1 MALLERLQNDLKT
14 ALKSGDRLRV
24 DTIRMAIDALKKA
37 QMAQVKAAFDAA
49 GGESADAAA
58 LAAIDR
64 EAALTEAAEHEVIT
78 KEVKRRREAA
88 ELYRKG
94 GRSDLAEKEEAEAA
108 ILQAYLPQQ
117 LSAEELRPLVK
128 AIIDEIGAAGP
139 ADMGR
144 VMPVLMQRLK
154 GRADGRLINQ
164 VARDLLSQ
172 AL

>member
-1 MALLERLQNDLKT
+1 MAILEQLQNDLKA

-24 DTIRMAIDALKKA
+24 ETIRMAIDALKKA

-49 GGESADAAA
+49 GGESADTGE
-58 LAAIDR
+58 IDR
-64 EAALTEAAEHEVIT
+64 HAILTEAAEQEVLT

-94 GRSDLAEKEEAEAA
+94 GRTDLAEKEEAEAA

-117 LSAEELRPLVK
+117 LSEEELRPLVK

-154 GRADGRLINQ
+154 GRADGRLISQ
-164 VARDLLSQ
+164 MARDLLSH

>member
-1 MALLERLQNDLKT
+1 MAILQQLQNDLKA

-24 DTIRMAIDALKKA
+24 ETIRMAIDALKKA

-58 LAAIDR
+58 LAEIDR
-64 EAALTEAAEHEVIT
+64 HATLTEAAEHEVLT

-94 GRSDLAEKEEAEAA
+94 GRTDLAEKEEAEAA

-117 LSAEELRPLVK
+117 LSEEELRPLVK

-154 GRADGRLINQ
+154 GRADGRLISQ
-164 VARDLLSQ
+164 MARDLLSH

>member
-1 MALLERLQNDLKT
+1 MAILEQLQNDLKA

-24 DTIRMAIDALKKA
+24 ETIRMAIDALKKA

-58 LAAIDR
+58 LAEIDR
-64 EAALTEAAEHEVIT
+64 HATLTEAAEHEVLT

-94 GRSDLAEKEEAEAA
+94 GRTDLAEKEEAEAA

-117 LSAEELRPLVK
+117 LSEEELRPLVK

-154 GRADGRLINQ
+154 GRADGRLISQ
-164 VARDLLSQ
+164 MARDLLSH
-172 AL
+172 AP

>member
-1 MALLERLQNDLKT
+1 MAILEQLQNDLKA

-24 DTIRMAIDALKKA
+24 ETIRMAIDALKKA

-58 LAAIDR
+58 LAEIDR
-64 EAALTEAAEHEVIT
+64 HATLTEAAEHEVLT

-94 GRSDLAEKEEAEAA
+94 GRTDLAEKEEAEAA

-117 LSAEELRPLVK
+117 LSEEELRPLVK

-154 GRADGRLINQ
+154 GRADGRLISQ
-164 VARDLLSQ
+164 MARDLLSH

>member
-1 MALLERLQNDLKT
+1 MAILEQLQNDLKA

-24 DTIRMAIDALKKA
+24 ETIRMAIDALKKA

-49 GGESADAAA
+49 GGESADTAA
-58 LAAIDR
+58 LAEIDR
-64 EAALTEAAEHEVIT
+64 HAILTEAAEHEVLT

-94 GRSDLAEKEEAEAA
+94 GRTDLAEKEEAEAA

-117 LSAEELRPLVK
+117 LSEEELRPLVK

-154 GRADGRLINQ
+154 GRADGRLISQ
-164 VARDLLSQ
+164 MARDLLSH
-172 AL
+172 AP

>member
-1 MALLERLQNDLKT
+1 MAILEQLQNDLKA

-24 DTIRMAIDALKKA
+24 ETIRMAIDALKKA

-58 LAAIDR
+58 LAEIDR
-64 EAALTEAAEHEVIT
+64 HAILTEAAEQEVLT

-94 GRSDLAEKEEAEAA
+94 GRTDLAEKEEAEAA

-117 LSAEELRPLVK
+117 LSEEELRPLVK

-154 GRADGRLINQ
+154 GRADGRLISQ
-164 VARDLLSQ
+164 MARDLLSH
-172 AL
+172 AP

>member
-49 GGESADAAA
+49 GGETADAAA

-64 EAALTEAAEHEVIT
+64 EAALTEATEQEVLAREI
-78 KEVKRRREAA
+78 KRRREAA

-94 GRSDLAEKEEAEAA
+94 GRIDLAEKEEAEAA

-164 VARDLLSQ
+164 VAREILSQ
-172 AL
+172 AQ

>member
-14 ALKSGDRLRV
+14 ALKSGDRVRV

-64 EAALTEAAEHEVIT
+64 DKTLTEAAEQET
-78 KEVKRRREAA
+78 LAKEVKRRREAA

-94 GRSDLAEKEEAEAA
+94 
-108 ILQAYLPQQ
+108 
-117 LSAEELRPLVK
+117 
-128 AIIDEIGAAGP
+128 EIG
-139 ADMGR
+139 
-144 VMPVLMQRLK
+144 
-154 GRADGRLINQ
+154 RAH
-164 VARDLLSQ
+164 V
-172 AL
+172 

>member
-49 GGESADAAA
+49 GGDEADAAA

-64 EAALTEAAEHEVIT
+64 DATLTEAAEQEIMT

-88 ELYRKG
+88 DMYRKG
-94 GRSDLAEKEEAEAA
+94 GRTDLAEKEDAEAA

-117 LSAEELRPLVK
+117 LSEEELRPFIK
-128 AIIDEIGAAGP
+128 AIIDEIGATGP
-139 ADMGR
+139 ADMGK

-154 GRADGRLINQ
+154 GRADGRLISQ
-164 VARDLLSQ
+164 VARDLLSRAQ
-172 AL
+172 

>member
-49 GGESADAAA
+49 GGESANAAA

-64 EAALTEAAEHEVIT
+64 DRTLTEAAEQET
-78 KEVKRRREAA
+78 LAKEVKRRREAA

-94 GRSDLAEKEEAEAA
+94 GRLDLAEKEEAEAA
-108 ILQAYLPQQ
+108 ILQSYLPQQ
-117 LSAEELRPLVK
+117 LSAAELRPIVQ
-128 AIIDEIGAAGP
+128 AIIAEIGATGP
-139 ADMGR
+139 ADMSK

-154 GRADGRLINQ
+154 GRADGRVINQ
-164 VARDLLSQ
+164 VARELLSQ
-172 AL
+172 TQ

>member
-1 MALLERLQNDLKT
+1 
-14 ALKSGDRLRV
+14 
-24 DTIRMAIDALKKA
+24 
-37 QMAQVKAAFDAA
+37 FDAA
-49 GGESADAAA
+49 GGESADTAA
-58 LAAIDR
+58 LAEIDR
-64 EAALTEAAEHEVIT
+64 HAILTEAAEHEVLT

-94 GRSDLAEKEEAEAA
+94 GRTDLAEKEEAEAA

-117 LSAEELRPLVK
+117 LSEEELRPLVK

-154 GRADGRLINQ
+154 GRADGRLISQ
-164 VARDLLSQ
+164 MARDLLSH

>member
-49 GGESADAAA
+49 GGEAADAAA

-64 EAALTEAAEHEVIT
+64 EAALTEAAEQEVLI
-78 KEVKRRREAA
+78 KEIKRRREAA

-94 GRSDLAEKEEAEAA
+94 GRIDLAEKEEAEAA

-154 GRADGRLINQ
+154 GRADGRMINQ
-164 VARDLLSQ
+164 VAREILSQ
-172 AL
+172 AQ

>member
-1 MALLERLQNDLKT
+1 MALLEQLQNDLKT

-49 GGESADAAA
+49 GGEAADATA

-64 EAALTEAAEHEVIT
+64 EAMLTEAIEQEIIA

-88 ELYRKG
+88 DLYHKG
-94 GRSDLAEKEEAEAA
+94 GRIDLAEKEEAEAA

-117 LSAEELRPLVK
+117 LSAEELRPMVK
-128 AIIDEIGAAGP
+128 AIIEEIGAVGP
-139 ADMGR
+139 ADMSR

-154 GRADGRLINQ
+154 GRADGRLISQ
-164 VARDLLSQ
+164 VARDLLSRAQ
-172 AL
+172 